1 MSIENTSLLDAYAQ
15 IAQQT
20 YDNEAATLNIEAGV
34 FGTYTEITS
43 ATLPF
48 PLNQLPVPWINGPLS
63 FQARAFFNET
73 TNELVIAF
81 TGTEGFEDIDLPEL
95 LPDLLTDLFLA
106 VTGNSPQDLSAETFI
121 ESAIQVASVTH
132 SDFSITYVGHSLGGF
147 HAQTASATG
156 PVGEVVVFNSP
167 GAGGFLNFPQDHP
180 FPEENFTYVYS
191 DPTQWGALG
200 SLVHSIGDP
209 LSDNLYVVPGTEGH
223 ALNTSSETGLADVLD
238 GFVGVIA
245 ADDSIF
251 TPIDEILQTAT
262 ALGLGPEVLATLQA
276 LLDEYDDGT
285 VTPDGIV
292 SGSDASDLIDASY
305 VDADGDQIGAGDDY
319 VTGGAGDDTL
329 RPTGGDDT
337 VIGGDGE
344 DVIYAHTGHDVI
356 EGNAG
361 NDTLQGGEGDDTLTG
376 GAGADWI
383 DGGDGLDYASYADAS
398 AGVRLDLLGLVAAL
412 GDAAG
417 DTVQNIEGVI
427 GSDHDD
433 TLYGDNAANH
443 LIGGLGDDR
452 LYGRGGGD
460 TVDGGAGNDRLFG
473 NGVQDIMI
481 GGAGADVFGFNNE
494 ADSRDGIDNRDTIVD
509 FETGVDVIDL
519 GNVDADISTA
529 EDDSFTFLGLT
540 GSFTGNAGELRYAR
554 SVANDLTLI
563 QIDTDGDALADMQIE
578 LTGLHDLTAGDF
590 IL

>member
-1 MSIENTSLLDAYAQ
+1 MTISNPALLDILAQISDLAYEQTTSPTSLGEYQELQ
-15 IAQQT
+15 LEIN
-20 YDNEAATLNIEAGV
+20 NELV
-34 FGTYTEITS
+34 
-43 ATLPF
+43 
-48 PLNQLPVPWINGPLS
+48 VPTIDHPTG
-63 FQARAFFNET
+63 FQGRAFFNET

-81 TGTEGFEDIDLPEL
+81 TGTEGLTPDNMSAEEF
-95 LPDLLTDLFLA
+95 LPDVITDLALT
-106 VTGNSPQDLSAETFI
+106 VTGNSLQGAAAVAFI
-121 ESAIQVASVTH
+121 QQAYNAALLRAPFGNFEIVYT
-132 SDFSITYVGHSLGGF
+132 GHSLGGF
-147 HAQTASATG
+147 HAQTASAVAAAIN
-156 PVGEVVVFNSP
+156 PALEGEVVVFNSP
-167 GAGGFLNFPQDHP
+167 GAGGFLGLPNENSFP
-180 FPEENFTYVYS
+180 PENYTYIYS
-191 DPTQWGALG
+191 NPDDWGAIG
-200 SLVHSIGDP
+200 GPVHSIGRP
-209 LSDNLYVVPGTEGH
+209 LSDNIYIVPGAEGH
-223 ALNTSSETGLADVLD
+223 GLVTNDETGLSNVLD
-238 GFVGVIA
+238 GSIVPQL

-251 TPIDEILQTAT
+251 WPVNEVIQGIA
-262 ALGLGPEVLATLQA
+262 AYGLGEAINA
-276 LLDEYDDGT
+276 LMDLYDDGT

-305 VDADGDQIGAGDDY
+305 VDADGDQTGAGDDY

-337 VIGGDGE
+337 VIGGDGD
-344 DVIYAHTGHDVI
+344 DVIYAHTGQDVI

-398 AGVRLDLLGLVAAL
+398 AGVRLDLLGLVATL

-494 ADSRDGIDNRDTIVD
+494 ADSRNGIDNRDTIVD